1 MYVLFTFESIR
12 VRYHNLAR
20 SAVWNLLV
28 AASLAPS
35 SSGIGQHKAI
45 SVDEVLTIVPEE
57 GILLAMFALLS
68 PGDRVVVTMPA
79 YQSLFE
85 LASSRGCII
94 VPWSLTPPSLSPT
107 SDSRRDAWQLDMEFL
122 KRTLGDPQAPVK
134 MVVV

>member
-1 MYVLFTFESIR
+1 
-12 VRYHNLAR
+12 
-20 SAVWNLLV
+20 
-28 AASLAPS
+28 
-35 SSGIGQHKAI
+35 
-45 SVDEVLTIVPEE
+45 VDEVLTIVPEE

-94 VPWSLTPPSLSPT
+94 VPWSLTPPS
-107 SDSRRDAWQLDMEFL
+107 SRRDAWQLDMEFL
-122 KRTLGDPQAPVK
+122 KRTLGDPKAPVK